1 MKLRKNR
8 GKGGKNIQ
16 NAPHKVNHCPSSG
29 ISVSWGTMRPIVAAI
44 LFLTLASCRGTN
56 RADASGDEE
65 KFAQVY
71 ARLVLISSDPQAG
84 SGTTPEQILK
94 GAGMTQEEFRRR
106 VAEYN
111 RDPQRWGALIEKVQ
125 KIVEEEVARKASP
138 PSSPGVI
145 SPSPGG
151 ATSPSRTADSGAV
164 SASSNPGQAASGR

>member
-16 NAPHKVNHCPSSG
+16 NAPHKVNHCPSSE
-29 ISVSWGTMRPIVAAI
+29 ISVSLGTMRPIVAAI

-56 RADASGDEE
+56 RADASGDEV

-84 SGTTPEQILK
+84 SSITPEQVLK
-94 GAGMTQEEFRRR
+94 DAGMTQEEFRRR

-111 RDPQRWGALIEKVQ
+111 RDPQRWGAFIENVQ
-125 KIVEEEVARKASP
+125 KIVEEEVTRKASP
-138 PSSPGVI
+138 PSSRGDT
-145 SPSPGG
+145 SSSPGG
-151 ATSPSRTADSGAV
+151 ATSSPRTAAPGAG
-164 SASSNPGQAASGR
+164 SASSNPKQAASGQ